1 LNNTSVAVK
10 VLKDYRSD
18 FKRGVPPRHRAPPA
32 VLKELETAKA
42 LRVGRQNLSRGGVLK
57 TLVHVAWGLRY
68 LHSRGVVKPENVI
81 VAGFRP

>member
-18 FKRGVPPRHRAPPA
+18 FERGVPPRHQAPPA

-42 LRVGRQNLSRGGVLK
+42 LSDRNVLRLVAAWSGHGVL
-57 TLVHVAWGLRY
+57 AY
-68 LHSRGVVKPENVI
+68 E
-81 VAGFRP
+81 